1 VNLSFRPQVDANCEI
16 DLARASTVAA
26 AGEHRWV
33 VVDPLCDV
41 DGEISLFATESGGPP
56 RVTPFAGVGCHDHR
70 FGTRPMGELS
80 DRWLSGRA
88 VFEDRA
94 ILFHQVGDA
103 SFVCDSV
110 INQPPPSPPPRVT
123 NDPLKITG
131 SATSRWGIGYP
142 ESIELPCPGG
152 VRLLRPRV
160 VWSSFATVTIAYDA
174 VGETETGRALVQV
187 VKPRR
192 LRWAP
197 R

>member
-1 VNLSFRPQVDANCEI
+1 
-16 DLARASTVAA
+16 
-26 AGEHRWV
+26 
-33 VVDPLCDV
+33 
-41 DGEISLFATESGGPP
+41 
-56 RVTPFAGVGCHDHR
+56 VGK
-70 FGTRPMGELS
+70 T
-80 DRWLSGRA
+80 
-88 VFEDRA
+88 
-94 ILFHQVGDA
+94 

-123 NDPLKITG
+123 NDPLKISG